1 MILHGPVMQSRDHEL
16 ADVANL
22 DLSGATARWSPA
34 SFEVRLVPMP
44 IAGPG
49 RSERVRAV
57 AAVALGAIGL
67 LAFGMAAAAIAL
79 G

>member
-1 MILHGPVMQSRDHEL
+1 VTT
-16 ADVANL
+16 L
-22 DLSGATARWSPA
+22 DLSPARARWSPA
-34 SFEVRLVPMP
+34 SFDVRLVPMP

-49 RSERVRAV
+49 RSERVHAV

-67 LAFGMAAAAIAL
+67 LAFGMTAAAIAL